1 MKKIF
6 SLVAVACMAT
16 VAVMAQE
23 KKEDGYKFTDQK
35 ILKYTPVQNQASSGT
50 CWSFSGTAFLESE
63 ILRLKGE
70 EVNLSEMYIVRCA
83 LLDKADKYVRMHGK
97 VNFSAGGATHD
108 VMNAVKKYGALPEEV
123 YTGLNYGTTSHRHAE
138 MEKVLE
144 GYLNGIIENP
154 NKTLSTAWRPGF
166 EAVLDAYLGKV
177 PEKFSYKGKEYTP
190 ETFAQLLGL
199 NMDDYI
205 SFTSFT
211 HHPFYEQF
219 AVEVPDNWAWGL
231 SYNVPI
237 DEFAELFSNAIN
249 NGFTIYWASDVSEK
263 GFAYNKGFAVI
274 PDADITI
281 MSDSEKSRWTAL
293 TDGEKERELY
303 KLDRP
308 GAEKKITQ
316 ELRQVAF
323 DNYETTDD
331 HGMQIVGTA
340 TDQIGNK
347 YYKVKNSWG
356 TEQVYGGFFYA
367 SEPFVLYKTTNM
379 VIHKD
384 AIPKSILKKL
394 TDKAKETNP
403 LK

>member
-1 MKKIF
+1 MKKFFVWMAIACVG
-6 SLVAVACMAT
+6 SGIAVA
-16 VAVMAQE
+16 QDNNE
-23 KKEDGYKFTDQK
+23 GYKFTDQK

-50 CWSFSGTAFLESE
+50 CWSFSGAAFLESE

-83 LLDKADKYVRMHGK
+83 LLDKAEKFVRMHGK
-97 VNFSAGGATHD
+97 SNFSAGGATHD
-108 VMNAVKKYGALPEEV
+108 VMNMIKKYGALPEEV
-123 YTGLNYGTTSHRHAE
+123 YTGLNYGTTTHRHAE

-144 GYLNGIIENP
+144 GYINGVIENP
-154 NKTLSTAWRPGF
+154 NRKLSTAWRAGF
-166 EAVLDAYLGKV
+166 EGILDAYLGKV
-177 PEKFSYKGKEYTP
+177 PETFTYKGKEYTP
-190 ETFAQLLGL
+190 MTFAESLGL

-219 AVEVPDNWAWGL
+219 AIEVPDNWAGGL

-237 DEFAELFSNAIN
+237 DEFAQLFSNAIDKA
-249 NGFTIYWASDVSEK
+249 FTIYWASDVSEK
-263 GFAYNKGFAVI
+263 GFAYNRGFAVV

-281 MSDSEKSRWTAL
+281 MSDSEKARWTAL
-293 TDGEKERELY
+293 TESEKQNELY
-303 KLDRP
+303 KLDKP
-308 GAEKKITQ
+308 GTEKKITQ
-316 ELRQVAF
+316 ELRQEAF

-384 AIPKSILKKL
+384 AIPKDILKKL
-394 TDKAKETNP
+394 IEKDKETNP